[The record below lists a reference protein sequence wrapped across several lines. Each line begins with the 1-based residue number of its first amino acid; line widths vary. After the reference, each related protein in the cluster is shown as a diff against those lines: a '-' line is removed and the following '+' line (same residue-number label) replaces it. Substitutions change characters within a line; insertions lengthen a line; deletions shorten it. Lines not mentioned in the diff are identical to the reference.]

1 MASVDRQ
8 ALLAQLEAPLGLTF
22 PDRSPEESLA
32 VLLEEAG
39 MDDKAAFTPDD
50 LGHLGEL
57 LNEWGDRELR
67 RALGLFEA
75 TADAEST

>member
-1 MASVDRQ
+1 MPTVDR
-8 ALLAQLEAPLGLTF
+8 AGLLAQLEAPLGLTF

-32 VLLEEAG
+32 ILLEEAG
-39 MDDKAAFTPDD
+39 MDDQTTFTPEN

-67 RALGLFEA
+67 RALGLLESA
-75 TADAEST
+75 ADAEAT